1 MTSKDKKLRD
11 CGMVDISKT
20 RQKAFSKVTDER
32 VKECIK
38 ELQGRRWKRNRRR
51 AEHQQPSKIPQTE
64 LKSALRSYNRLIQ
77 FRRKLPE
84 MAWLEILRSV
94 TLMISAYGAMKKRG
108 CLLERLTF
116 RNIMDQYRVAVN
128 TTERGVD
135 TAVNVNY
142 NYKVK

>member
-1 MTSKDKKLRD
+1 
-11 CGMVDISKT
+11 MVDISKI

-51 AEHQQPSKIPQTE
+51 AAHQQPSKIPQTE
-64 LKSALRSYNRLIQ
+64 IKSALRSYNRLIQ

-142 NYKVK
+142 NYKVKEFPLKKHVILK